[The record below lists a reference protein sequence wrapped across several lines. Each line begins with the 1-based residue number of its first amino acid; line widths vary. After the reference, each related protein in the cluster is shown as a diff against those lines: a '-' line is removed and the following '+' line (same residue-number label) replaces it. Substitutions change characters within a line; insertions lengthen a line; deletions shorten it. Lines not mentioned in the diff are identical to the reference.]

1 MDGICDDVDICVG
14 NNFDVIGQCNGD
26 CTSDINYNGI
36 CDDQD
41 VTVWDVIS
49 SNDSLLNAMD
59 AAILSVGLDADL
71 STLGSYPKTVFAPID
86 AAFESSFGDLGYQV
100 LGDSLLRTC

>member
-1 MDGICDDVDICVG
+1 MMSTFVWATLMLVM
-14 NNFDVIGQCNGD
+14 QWD

-59 AAILSVGLDADL
+59 VAILAVGLDADL
-71 STLGSYPKTVFAPID
+71 STLAYPYYTV
-86 AAFESSFGDLGYQV
+86 
-100 LGDSLLRTC
+100 LL